1 MLPQN
6 NDRNGGI
13 YEQHKMQTSL
23 CSTGVVPAVGLRDGN
38 HGLCRRHR
46 RCGRCGGKH
55 MADGIRSDQD
65 RGEQCSLS
73 RHRPDPG
80 GILLRQVG
88 DGLFRLQK
96 KRPVRVDGARHFVR
110 VPGVH
115 ADSTTVHLADHRNLR
130 YRQ

>member
-6 NDRNGGI
+6 NDRNGGT
-13 YEQHKMQTSL
+13 YEKKENPDPDCPCAASVL
-23 CSTGVVPAVGLRDGN
+23 CFFRHGLR
-38 HGLCRRHR
+38 CRHR
-46 RCGRCGGKH
+46 RCSQRRGEHLENGL
-55 MADGIRSDQD
+55 RSDQD

-96 KRPVRVDGARHFVR
+96 KRPVRVDGACHPVCL
-110 VPGVH
+110 PGVH
-115 ADSTTVHLADHRNLR
+115 ADGSAVHLADHRDLR